1 MASLAIIVS
10 LIFLCLVLIGPLSY
24 ILSLFGWMP
33 NLIKYILSIIC
44 MIVGLWAV
52 FIPVPL
58 FRILGIINFLIGL
71 KIVLETNKKTTQA

>member
-10 LIFLCLVLIGPLSY
+10 LIFLSLILIGPLSY

-33 NLIKYILSIIC
+33 MPIKYFFAILCVII
-44 MIVGLWAV
+44 GLWAI